1 MINSEQ
7 IRAARALLGWT
18 QEMLADKSLVSLT
31 ALKKLEAG
39 RKDVREATS
48 QAVRK
53 ALEAHGITFVSSLH
67 AVGVVLHRR
76 RSHSGP

>member
-7 IRAARALLGWT
+7 IRAARVLLGWT

-39 RKDVREATS
+39 RKDVRDATS

-53 ALEAHGITFVSSLH
+53 TLEAHGIIFPSSAH
-67 AVGVVLHRR
+67 GAGVMLDRR
-76 RSHSGP
+76 QP

>member
-1 MINSEQ
+1 MVSSEQ

-53 ALEAHGITFVSSLH
+53 TLEKQGITFLSSSNTI
-67 AVGVVLHRR
+67 GVMLQRR
-76 RSHSGP
+76 RS